1 MVQTIFFELKIPQLI
16 VRHLHILYLKL
27 QVYNFLKIYNQVNHL
42 KNKTIIVEI
51 ARIMNFLSKFTI
63 SLNKLNHF
71 VFL

>member
-1 MVQTIFFELKIPQLI
+1 KSFEKYHKIMKTI
-16 VRHLHILYLKL
+16 
-27 QVYNFLKIYNQVNHL
+27 
-42 KNKTIIVEI
+42 KNKIIIVEI